1 MSRTFDIKNSDFNKS
16 RVVQLHQELPLMTI
30 SHKKLVKRFL
40 YKQDYYYDW
49 IHALLISNTFVITTP
64 CWNCQKVKQKLSN
77 TLRLNFCQ
85 PSPKNKLMRLFQW
98 DYCVNEIIWLIVINR
113 KKQITKIRHE

>member
-1 MSRTFDIKNSDFNKS
+1 MSRTFDIKSGDFNKS

-49 IHALLISNTFVITTP
+49 IHAYLISNTFVITTP
-64 CWNCQKVKQKLSN
+64 CRNCQKVKQKLSK
-77 TLRLNFCQ
+77 TLRLNFWQ
-85 PSPKNKLMRLFQW
+85 PSPKNKFN
-98 DYCVNEIIWLIVINR
+98 CVNEIIELIVINR
-113 KKQITKIRHE
+113 KK